1 MLDKKSY
8 KLLKKL
14 CKVDFLTY
22 QEIDNLLGTNTPS
35 SQLNP
40 YSQNLLRQKLAEVHS
55 SGIDENGDY
64 INVGFERTLKGEAYV
79 WEQQKKFWNF
89 LLPYTIT
96 TLIALL
102 SLVTTILMNYNDF
115 AVALSKIAQ
124 IVHRSSF

>member
-1 MLDKKSY
+1 MQRPAFAIICNAS
-8 KLLKKL
+8 L
-14 CKVDFLTY
+14 CVTY

-40 YSQNLLRQKLAEVHS
+40 YSQNLVRNQLIDQHYV
-55 SGIDENGDY
+55 GTDENGDY
-64 INVGFERTLKGEAYV
+64 IFDGYQANLDGNAYV

-102 SLVTTILMNYNDF
+102 SLISTILMNYDDF
-115 AVALSKIAQ
+115 VSSLSKIAQ
-124 IVHRSSF
+124 IVH

>member
-1 MLDKKSY
+1 MVDKKSY

-40 YSQNLLRQKLAEVHS
+40 YSQNLIRNQLIDQHYV
-55 SGIDENGDY
+55 GTDENGDY
-64 INVGFERTLKGEAYV
+64 IFDGYQANLDGNAYV

-102 SLVTTILMNYNDF
+102 SLISTILMNYDDF
-115 AVALSKIAQ
+115 VSSLSKIAQ
-124 IVHRSSF
+124 IVH

>member
-40 YSQNLLRQKLAEVHS
+40 YSQNLVRNQLIDQHYV
-55 SGIDENGDY
+55 GTDENGDY
-64 INVGFERTLKGEAYV
+64 IFDGYQANLDGSAYV
-79 WEQQKKFWNF
+79 WEQQKKFWSF

-102 SLVTTILMNYNDF
+102 SLVTTILMNYDDF
-115 AVALSKIAQ
+115 VVALSKIAQ
-124 IVHRSSF
+124 IVH

>member
-40 YSQNLLRQKLAEVHS
+40 YSQNLVRNQL
-55 SGIDENGDY
+55 IDQHYVGTNENGDY
-64 INVGFERTLKGEAYV
+64 IFDGYQANLDVNAYV

-102 SLVTTILMNYNDF
+102 SLISTILMNYDDF
-115 AVALSKIAQ
+115 VPSLSKIAQ
-124 IVHRSSF
+124 IVH

>member
-14 CKVDFLTY
+14 CKADFLTY

-40 YSQNLLRQKLAEVHS
+40 YSQNLVRNQLIDQHYV
-55 SGIDENGDY
+55 GTDENGDY
-64 INVGFERTLKGEAYV
+64 IFDGYQANLDGNAYV

-89 LLPYTIT
+89 LLPYAIT

-102 SLVTTILMNYNDF
+102 SLISTIVMNYDDF
-115 AVALSKIAQ
+115 VSSLSKIAQ
-124 IVHRSSF
+124 IVH

>member
-40 YSQNLLRQKLAEVHS
+40 YSQNLVRNQLIDQHYV
-55 SGIDENGDY
+55 GTDENGDY
-64 INVGFERTLKGEAYV
+64 IFDGYQANLDGNAYV

-102 SLVTTILMNYNDF
+102 SLISTILMNYDDF
-115 AVALSKIAQ
+115 VSSLSKIAQ
-124 IVHRSSF
+124 IVH

>member
-40 YSQNLLRQKLAEVHS
+40 YSQNLVRNQLIDQHYV
-55 SGIDENGDY
+55 GTDENGDY
-64 INVGFERTLKGEAYV
+64 IFDGYQANLDGNAYV
-79 WEQQKKFWNF
+79 WEQQKRFWNF

-102 SLVTTILMNYNDF
+102 SLISTILMNYDDF
-115 AVALSKIAQ
+115 VSSLSKIAQ
-124 IVHRSSF
+124 IVH

>member
-14 CKVDFLTY
+14 CKLDFLTY

-40 YSQNLLRQKLAEVHS
+40 YSQNLVRNQLIDQHYV
-55 SGIDENGDY
+55 GTDENGDY
-64 INVGFERTLKGEAYV
+64 IFDGYQANLDGNAYV

-102 SLVTTILMNYNDF
+102 SLISTILMNYDDF
-115 AVALSKIAQ
+115 VSSLSKIAQ
-124 IVHRSSF
+124 IVH

>member
-35 SQLNP
+35 SQLNS
-40 YSQNLLRQKLAEVHS
+40 YSQNLVRNQLIDQHYV
-55 SGIDENGDY
+55 GTDENGDY
-64 INVGFERTLKGEAYV
+64 IFDGYQANLDGNAYV
-79 WEQQKKFWNF
+79 WEQRKKFWNF

-102 SLVTTILMNYNDF
+102 SLISTILMNYDDF
-115 AVALSKIAQ
+115 VSSLSKIAQ
-124 IVHRSSF
+124 IVH

>member
-40 YSQNLLRQKLAEVHS
+40 YSQNLVRNQLIDQHYV
-55 SGIDENGDY
+55 GTDENGDY
-64 INVGFERTLKGEAYV
+64 IFDGYQANLGGNAYV

-102 SLVTTILMNYNDF
+102 SLISTILMNYDDF
-115 AVALSKIAQ
+115 VSSLSKIAQ
-124 IVHRSSF
+124 IVH

>member
-40 YSQNLLRQKLAEVHS
+40 YSQNLVRNQLIDQHYV
-55 SGIDENGDY
+55 GTDENGDY
-64 INVGFERTLKGEAYV
+64 IFDGYQANLDGNAYV

-102 SLVTTILMNYNDF
+102 SLISTILMNYDDF
-115 AVALSKIAQ
+115 VPSLSKIAQ
-124 IVHRSSF
+124 IVH

>member
-40 YSQNLLRQKLAEVHS
+40 YSQNLVRNQL
-55 SGIDENGDY
+55 IDQHYVGTNENGDY
-64 INVGFERTLKGEAYV
+64 IFDGYQANLDGNAYV

-102 SLVTTILMNYNDF
+102 SLISTILMNYDDF
-115 AVALSKIAQ
+115 VPSLSKIAQ
-124 IVHRSSF
+124 IVH

>member
-40 YSQNLLRQKLAEVHS
+40 YSQNLVRNQLIDQHYV
-55 SGIDENGDY
+55 GTDENGDY
-64 INVGFERTLKGEAYV
+64 IFDGYQANLDGNAYV

-89 LLPYTIT
+89 LLPYAIT

-102 SLVTTILMNYNDF
+102 SLISTILMNYDDF
-115 AVALSKIAQ
+115 VSSLSKIAQ
-124 IVHRSSF
+124 IVH

>member
-22 QEIDNLLGTNTPS
+22 QEIDYLLGTNTPS

-64 INVGFERTLKGEAYV
+64 INVGFERTLNGEAYV

-102 SLVTTILMNYNDF
+102 SLVTTILTNYNDF
-115 AVALSKIAQ
+115 VVALSKIVQ
-124 IVHRSSF
+124 IVHQS

>member
-40 YSQNLLRQKLAEVHS
+40 YSQNLVRNQLIDQHYV
-55 SGIDENGDY
+55 GTDENGDY
-64 INVGFERTLKGEAYV
+64 IFDGYQANLDGNAYV

-102 SLVTTILMNYNDF
+102 SLISTILMNCDDF
-115 AVALSKIAQ
+115 VSSLSKIAQ
-124 IVHRSSF
+124 IVH

>member
-1 MLDKKSY
+1 MVDKKSY

-40 YSQNLLRQKLAEVHS
+40 YSQNLVRNQLIDQHYV
-55 SGIDENGDY
+55 GTDENGDY
-64 INVGFERTLKGEAYV
+64 IFDGYQANLDGNAYV

-102 SLVTTILMNYNDF
+102 SLISTILMNYDDF
-115 AVALSKIAQ
+115 VSSLSKIAQ
-124 IVHRSSF
+124 IVH

>member
-1 MLDKKSY
+1 LLDKKSY

-35 SQLNP
+35 SQLNS
-40 YSQNLLRQKLAEVHS
+40 YSQNLVRNQLIDQHYV
-55 SGIDENGDY
+55 GTDENGDY
-64 INVGFERTLKGEAYV
+64 IFDGYQANLDGNAYV

-102 SLVTTILMNYNDF
+102 SLISTILMNYDDF
-115 AVALSKIAQ
+115 VSSLSKIAQ
-124 IVHRSSF
+124 IVH

>member
-14 CKVDFLTY
+14 YKSDFLTY
-22 QEIDNLLGTNTPS
+22 REIDRLLGTDTPS

-40 YSQNLLRQKLAEVHS
+40 YSQNLVHNQMIDQHYA
-55 SGIDENGDY
+55 GTDENGDY
-64 INVGFERTLKGEAYV
+64 VFDGYQINLDGSAYI
-79 WEQQKKFWNF
+79 WEQKKKFWNF

-115 AVALSKIAQ
+115 VAALSKIVQ
-124 IVHRSSF
+124 IAH

>member
-40 YSQNLLRQKLAEVHS
+40 YSQNLVRNQLIDQHYV
-55 SGIDENGDY
+55 GTDENGDY
-64 INVGFERTLKGEAYV
+64 IFDGYQANLAGNAYV

-102 SLVTTILMNYNDF
+102 SLISTILMNYDDF
-115 AVALSKIAQ
+115 VSSLSKIAQ
-124 IVHRSSF
+124 IVH

>member
-40 YSQNLLRQKLAEVHS
+40 YSQNLVRNQLIDQHYV
-55 SGIDENGDY
+55 GTDENGDY
-64 INVGFERTLKGEAYV
+64 IFGGYQANLDGNAYV

-102 SLVTTILMNYNDF
+102 SLISTILMNYDDF
-115 AVALSKIAQ
+115 VSSLSKIAQ
-124 IVHRSSF
+124 IVH

>member
-35 SQLNP
+35 SQLNS
-40 YSQNLLRQKLAEVHS
+40 YSQNLVRNQLIDQHYV
-55 SGIDENGDY
+55 GTDENGDY
-64 INVGFERTLKGEAYV
+64 IFDGYQANLDGNAYV

-102 SLVTTILMNYNDF
+102 SLISTILMNYDDF
-115 AVALSKIAQ
+115 VSSLSKIAQ
-124 IVHRSSF
+124 IVH

>member
-40 YSQNLLRQKLAEVHS
+40 YSQNLLRQKLVDVHS
-55 SGIDENGDY
+55 NGIDENGDY
-64 INVGFERTLKGEAYV
+64 INVGFERTLNGEAYV

-102 SLVTTILMNYNDF
+102 SLISTILMNYDDF
-115 AVALSKIAQ
+115 VSSLSKIAQ
-124 IVHRSSF
+124 IVH

>member
-1 MLDKKSY
+1 MVDKKSY

-14 CKVDFLTY
+14 CKVDSLTY

-40 YSQNLLRQKLAEVHS
+40 YSQNLLRQKLVDVHS
-55 SGIDENGDY
+55 NGIDENGDY
-64 INVGFERTLKGEAYV
+64 INVGFERTLNGEAYV

-102 SLVTTILMNYNDF
+102 SLVTTILMNYDDF
-115 AVALSKIAQ
+115 VAALSKIAQ
-124 IVHRSSF
+124 IVH

>member
-22 QEIDNLLGTNTPS
+22 QEIDNLLGTNTPP

-40 YSQNLLRQKLAEVHS
+40 YSQNLVRNQLIDQHYVDT
-55 SGIDENGDY
+55 DENGDY
-64 INVGFERTLKGEAYV
+64 IFDGYQANLDGSAYV

-102 SLVTTILMNYNDF
+102 SLISTILMNYDDF
-115 AVALSKIAQ
+115 VSSLSKIAQ
-124 IVHRSSF
+124 IVH